1 MTRKSMLSI
10 LESPAQAYEIKYF
23 NILSF
28 ILQLSNKFLFK
39 FFLSVLFQKKKMLR
53 RFLNPEK
60 AVNERQGQ
68 APPTWTRLRENF
80 HLLRNTKTAPWARVT
95 LWLVCLLAA
104 SSNWFKISPA
114 AHTFKASNHWP
125 SFFPL
130 SADPTSRPQLPAPN
144 GH

>member
-1 MTRKSMLSI
+1 MLSI

-68 APPTWTRLRENF
+68 APPT
-80 HLLRNTKTAPWARVT
+80 
-95 LWLVCLLAA
+95 
-104 SSNWFKISPA
+104 
-114 AHTFKASNHWP
+114 
-125 SFFPL
+125 
-130 SADPTSRPQLPAPN
+130 
-144 GH
+144 